1 MSDQEKTRIMSIVGL
16 GPGTQLNGLFEI
28 DEKIASGGM
37 GEVFRGHEI
46 MSGHPIAIKI
56 VLSEL
61 AKDETIVGL
70 FNKEARILRDFNHPA
85 IVRYMAFGTDPIIG
99 RPYLV
104 MEFINGPSLAERL
117 ENGPLALEEAKNLFG
132 RLASGLDAA
141 HELGVIHRDI
151 SSDNV
156 ILAGGTVAN
165 AKIIDFGIARTTKGV
180 TLLEG
185 KFAGKY
191 NFVSPEQLGLFDSNI
206 SEATDLYSFGLVMVN
221 ALRGKPIDMNGTQVE
236 IIEKRRTVPDL
247 SDIDESMRPIIELM
261 LQPNPADRKVT
272 MADIADW
279 FTQRRERSS
288 PPRPIPTAPP
298 LVAIG
303 SAEASKAVA
312 IPLKEPT
319 PVSEASRL
327 LDQDAGKPA
336 DEGGDDFGKDKAP
349 ADETP
354 EPAALV
360 PQSGEVG
367 DSGPGAGR
375 MIESD
380 SEMFESGRTGVDSP
394 TGSDEDQK
402 GSEPDEAQA
411 PADGSAAEAEVVTGS
426 SIPASDMVSGPDGG
440 ARSAGKSS
448 DPDIDALLK
457 PLMALKDADSMGSS
471 ESQAADEAAADHDPL
486 PLTPRGAD
494 ITRSAAPPGM
504 AVSTGS
510 QKARRSG
517 KAGVLI
523 AGLLVVGGALGGAYW
538 YVSKNQNSEMRAV
551 QPSVLTPTVAK
562 GDTDTDGAQ
571 DVALLTPPVVPEPPR
586 ETEAPT
592 APATPEPASI
602 DQESISG
609 ELGEIGARLAW
620 VQDYDG
626 GDCFFARGT
635 AAGTKEIRIEGIGVN
650 NDSFFALE
658 RDFTDRFGFEPGI
671 EVRPI
676 VERQCGITG
685 FLSGM
690 AVADLPTVR
699 MELNSD
705 RLKSGDSLLGKLS
718 GLTKPNTVLYL
729 VDNDGFVYQI
739 DQFLKRNGDQG
750 TFNIKLVELATR
762 DPLPQVV
769 IALSSE
775 TPIRGSALE
784 RPATVAT
791 FMPKLLEAI
800 RSDGVELDYAFSFFL
815 LGGT

>member
-85 IVRYMAFGTDPIIG
+85 IVRYMAFGTDPVIG

-117 ENGPLALEEAKNLFG
+117 EEGPLALDEAKNLFG

-156 ILAGGTVAN
+156 ILAGGAVAN

-180 TLLEG
+180 TLLDG

-236 IIEKRRTVPDL
+236 IIEKRRSVPDI

-279 FTQRRERSS
+279 FTQRRERST

-298 LVAIG
+298 KPTLASPTVTSVA
-303 SAEASKAVA
+303 AAKPVAMPVQEAS
-312 IPLKEPT
+312 PF
-319 PVSEASRL
+319 
-327 LDQDAGKPA
+327 LDQDAAKPA
-336 DEGGDDFGKDKAP
+336 DDGFDGFDQGEVPANDPPELLAPASQSGGGDGNDVPRGPQAKPDAGLASSGRAGQADP
-349 ADETP
+349 A
-354 EPAALV
+354 
-360 PQSGEVG
+360 
-367 DSGPGAGR
+367 GAG
-375 MIESD
+375 EAA
-380 SEMFESGRTGVDSP
+380 SGRTQDGFLA
-394 TGSDEDQK
+394 G
-402 GSEPDEAQA
+402 EPATDAA
-411 PADGSAAEAEVVTGS
+411 AANGAHPSANELSAEPSFA
-426 SIPASDMVSGPDGG
+426 ASGESKPPE
-440 ARSAGKSS
+440 
-448 DPDIDALLK
+448 PDIDALLK
-457 PLMALKDADSMGSS
+457 PLMEPEDAASKIK
-471 ESQAADEAAADHDPL
+471 ADPHRATGAGTDHDLL
-486 PLTPRGAD
+486 PLTPRANAG
-494 ITRSAAPPGM
+494 RSAGLPGGAQPVPPG
-504 AVSTGS
+504 S
-510 QKARRSG
+510 QPVGRSG
-517 KAGVLI
+517 RAGLI
-523 AGLLVVGGALGGAYW
+523 AAAVLVLGGALAGGYW
-538 YVSKNQNSEMRAV
+538 FVSQNQES
-551 QPSVLTPTVAK
+551 QPQGDQSSVLTPTAARDK
-562 GDTDTDGAQ
+562 PIADG
-571 DVALLTPPVVPEPPR
+571 DVAVLSPPVSPTRPRKVAPP
-586 ETEAPT
+586 
-592 APATPEPASI
+592 PAVVTPEPASP
-602 DQESISG
+602 DQENLRG

-620 VQDYDG
+620 VREYNG

-635 AAGTKEIRIEGIGVN
+635 AAGAKEIRIEGIGMN
-650 NDSFFALE
+650 NAEFSALE
-658 RDFTDRFGFEPGI
+658 RDFTGEFGFEPGI

-676 VERQCGITG
+676 VERQCGITQ

-690 AVADLPTVR
+690 AVDALPTVR

-705 RLKSGDSLLGKLS
+705 RLKSGDSLQGKLS

-739 DQFLKRNGDQG
+739 DQFLKRDGDQG

-775 TPIRGSALE
+775 KPIRGSALE
-784 RPATVAT
+784 RPATVAN
-791 FMPKLLEAI
+791 FMPKLLETI
-800 RSDGVELDYAFSFFL
+800 RSDGIELEYAFSFFL
-815 LGGT
+815 LGGS

>member
-117 ENGPLALEEAKNLFG
+117 EEGPLALDEAKNLFG

-156 ILAGGTVAN
+156 ILAGGSVAN

-180 TLLEG
+180 TLLDG

-236 IIEKRRTVPDL
+236 IIEKRRSVPDL

-261 LQPNPADRKVT
+261 LQPNPADRKVS
-272 MADIADW
+272 MADIAEW

-298 LVAIG
+298 TPAALSVTAARPVA
-303 SAEASKAVA
+303 APVPEAS
-312 IPLKEPT
+312 PF
-319 PVSEASRL
+319 
-327 LDQDAGKPA
+327 LDQDAAKPAEDSWAVPDQGDAAAGNPSRTVVSIPPAAEVDDDGSSPDPTAGSDPRMPGTDRAGGDANAVGADKLGSTPMQHESDAASHPPAPEVETGAGSRPPRGDAKPEPASGVSGAGKPA
-336 DEGGDDFGKDKAP
+336 D
-349 ADETP
+349 
-354 EPAALV
+354 
-360 PQSGEVG
+360 
-367 DSGPGAGR
+367 
-375 MIESD
+375 SD
-380 SEMFESGRTGVDSP
+380 L
-394 TGSDEDQK
+394 
-402 GSEPDEAQA
+402 
-411 PADGSAAEAEVVTGS
+411 
-426 SIPASDMVSGPDGG
+426 
-440 ARSAGKSS
+440 
-448 DPDIDALLK
+448 DALLE
-457 PLMALKDADSMGSS
+457 PLIALKHDDSKA
-471 ESQAADEAAADHDPL
+471 ESVPNDVKGAAADHDPL
-486 PLTPRGAD
+486 PLSPRTDPARPVLPGA
-494 ITRSAAPPGM
+494 
-504 AVSTGS
+504 TGTGGS
-510 QKARRSG
+510 HPTERSG
-517 KAGVLI
+517 RAGMVV
-523 AGLLVVGGALGGAYW
+523 AALLVLGGALGGGYW
-538 YVSKNQNSEMRAV
+538 FLNQNQDS
-551 QPSVLTPTVAK
+551 QPQSDRSSVLTPTEPKDDAGVD
-562 GDTDTDGAQ
+562 GTDGEE
-571 DVALLTPPVVPEPPR
+571 VAIVAPPVVPARPG
-586 ETEAPT
+586 EA
-592 APATPEPASI
+592 ATPPAIPEEVSI
-602 DQESISG
+602 DQHSIRG
-609 ELGEIGARLAW
+609 ELGEIGERLAW
-620 VQDYDG
+620 VRAYEG
-626 GDCFFARGT
+626 GECFFARGT
-635 AAGTKEIRIEGIGVN
+635 AAGAKEIRIEGIGTDNSGFV
-650 NDSFFALE
+650 ALE
-658 RDFTDRFGFEPGI
+658 RDFTDAFGFEPGI

-676 VERQCGITG
+676 VERQCGITQ

-690 AVADLPTVR
+690 AVDDLPTVR

-705 RLKSGDSLLGKLS
+705 RLKSGDSLQGKLS

-739 DQFLKRNGDQG
+739 DQFLKRNGDEG

-775 TPIRGSALE
+775 RPIRGAALE
-784 RPATVAT
+784 RPASVAS
-791 FMPKLLEAI
+791 FMPKLLETI
-800 RSDGVELDYAFSFFL
+800 RSDGVQPDYAFSFFL
-815 LGGT
+815 LGGS